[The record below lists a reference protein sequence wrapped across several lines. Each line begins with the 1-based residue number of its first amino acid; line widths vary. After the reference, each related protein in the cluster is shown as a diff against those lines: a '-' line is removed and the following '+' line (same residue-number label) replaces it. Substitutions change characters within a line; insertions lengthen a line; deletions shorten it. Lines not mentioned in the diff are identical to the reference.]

1 MNLVTRIEEIEK
13 KVAELEMSLQA
24 QPNVNELTEKIT
36 NHLQTSLSEC
46 LR

>member
-1 MNLVTRIEEIEK
+1 MNLVTKIEELEK
-13 KVAELEMSLQA
+13 KVAELETSLQA
-24 QPNVNELTEKIT
+24 QQNVKELTEKIT